1 MSRIGLILSYAA
13 SRCLF
18 EFCGRETVSLP
29 WFHLNWQ
36 LEKDLEWKKNNVKV
50 KILHSR
56 DTKFDVI
63 VNFDDT
69 LEQWFLP
76 LTPSSRDMLGLS
88 TFSERMSKLY
98 YRF

>member
-1 MSRIGLILSYAA
+1 MSLRILWTRDSFSSMVPLKLAA
-13 SRCLF
+13 GERSRM
-18 EFCGRETVSLP
+18 E
-29 WFHLNWQ
+29 
-36 LEKDLEWKKNNVKV
+36 KNNVKV

-88 TFSERMSKLY
+88 PLVRE
-98 YRF
+98 